1 MYTHYFSMEAPV
13 TKTQKQEIQLKK
25 SEKTKQKPK
34 HSKYYVIILYY
45 IMFVK
50 QLSSDWSVSLIC
62 VWAK

>member
-1 MYTHYFSMEAPV
+1 MNIHYFSKEAPV
-13 TKTQKQEIQLKK
+13 TKTQKQDTQLKK

-50 QLSSDWSVSLIC
+50 QLSAD
-62 VWAK
+62 